1 MWYVREPDPNI
12 ISNLKWL
19 AEYPFIDN
27 TWLGFGHRIEMPW
40 APVSGSDFRIL
51 LVLPPIIAP
60 DKRIAE
66 ELAIDGDDVTILCV
80 HLISGTEYEFI
91 KASGLDAF
99 LDMLDE
105 CRYPIVFNPARK
117 SCV

>member
-12 ISNLKWL
+12 ISNLKRL

-40 APVSGSDFRIL
+40 SPVTGSDFRIFL
-51 LVLPPIIAP
+51 FLTPIIAP

-66 ELAIDGDDVTILCV
+66 ALTIDDDDVEILCV
-80 HLISGTEYEFI
+80 HLISGAEYEFI
-91 KASGLDAF
+91 RTAGLDPF

-105 CRYPIVFNPARK
+105 RHYPTVFNPKRTSYA
-117 SCV
+117 